1 MLINHDPF
9 IALVSDNVVPDSII
23 EGMKSIPNSDFN
35 PSTQI
40 SPVGENKIMSHRN
53 SFTYVADNKF
63 TPATEIILNFLLE
76 KYNHVY
82 EVDKAESWQL
92 TRYETNQYF
101 RPHCDYFTTAE
112 QIKKRKTNRV
122 ATVILYLNDDF
133 TGGETKFPNL
143 GITIK
148 PQRGAFLYFTY
159 PECSSTNRLTLHSG
173 ETVTNGIKKIAT
185 LWLH

>member
-9 IALVSDNVVPDSII
+9 ITFVSDNIVPDSTIK
-23 EGMKSIPNSDFN
+23 EMTSIPNSDFN
-35 PSTQI
+35 LSTQI
-40 SPVGENKIMSHRN
+40 SALGENKIISHRN
-53 SFTYVADNKF
+53 SFTYVDDNKF
-63 TPATEIILNFLLE
+63 TPATKIILNFLLE
-76 KYNHVY
+76 KYNHIY
-82 EVDKAESWQL
+82 EVDKAETWQL

-101 RPHCDYFTTAE
+101 RAHRDYFTTEE

-148 PQRGAFLYFTY
+148 PQQGAFLYFTY
-159 PECSSTNRLTLHSG
+159 PKCSSTNHLTLHAG
-173 ETVTNGIKKIAT
+173 ATVTNGIKKIAT